1 MTDHDGQTIITRA
14 DVRNLF
20 GPPPARE
27 LPEDETDDAAL
38 KAFVANLFKADPD
51 D

>member
-1 MTDHDGQTIITRA
+1 MSDDDEQTITRA

-20 GPPPARE
+20 GPPPVQVI
-27 LPEDETDDAAL
+27 PEDDSEDAAL
-38 KAFVANLFKADPD
+38 KAFVRRLFAVGED

>member
-1 MTDHDGQTIITRA
+1 MTDRDGQTIITRA

-38 KAFVANLFKADPD
+38 RAFVSNLFDTDA
-51 D
+51 